1 MFKNSI
7 AWLIGA
13 DRTVPDRTDTEV
25 LAEMEVNYRWNYAV
39 NLLDGASFWFGA
51 SFISATTILP
61 LFVSKLSDT
70 ALALGVTAVIAQSGW
85 FLPQLFM
92 ANTVEGLPSRKPIV
106 VNLGF
111 LLERLPL
118 WILVL
123 AAALAARQPE
133 LALVLF
139 LISIAWHTMGAGV
152 IAPAWQDLLA
162 RCFPVERRGRFFG
175 VTNFIGTGTG
185 ALGAA
190 LSAWLLVNF
199 PFPTNFVYT
208 FLIAAVGVNLSWVFI
223 ALTREPSQPNQTPSR
238 SNRQFWSDIPAI
250 LRRDHNFR
258 RYLVARSLIALGG
271 LSTGFVTISA
281 VVRWDVPDST
291 VGVYTGVMLVGQTI
305 GNLTMGWLADR
316 FGHKLSLELGALA
329 SGLAFIMAWLAP
341 SPVWYF
347 GVFFLM
353 GVTLG
358 AVIVSGILVIME
370 FSEPERRPTY
380 AGIANTG
387 VGLVAIVAPL
397 IGAWIAEVDYDLLFG
412 LSAGIYILGLV
423 MMRWGVQEPRWV
435 EKTVTVS
442 KDVR

>member
-7 AWLIGA
+7 AWLTGA
-13 DRTVPDRTDTEV
+13 DHSVPERTDAEV
-25 LAEMEVNYRWNYAV
+25 LVEMEANYRWNYAV

-70 ALALGVTAVIAQSGW
+70 SLALGITAVIAQSGW
-85 FLPQLFM
+85 FLPQLFT
-92 ANTVEGLPSRKPIV
+92 ANVVEGLPARKPIV

-123 AAALAARQPE
+123 AAALAVRQPA

-139 LISIAWHTMGAGV
+139 LVSIAWHTIGAGFV
-152 IAPAWQDLLA
+152 ATAWQDLVA
-162 RCFPVERRGRFFG
+162 RCFPVEKRGRFFG
-175 VTNFIGTGTG
+175 VTMFIGTGTG

-199 PFPTNFVYT
+199 PFPINFVYT
-208 FLIAAVGVNLSWVFI
+208 FLIAAVGINLSWVFI
-223 ALTREPSQPNQTPSR
+223 ALTREPSQPNRAPRRT
-238 SNRQFWSDIPAI
+238 NRQFWNNIPTI

-258 RYLVARSLIALGG
+258 RYLIARSLITLGG
-271 LSTGFVTISA
+271 MGTGFVTVSA
-281 VVRWDVPDST
+281 VVRWGVPDST
-291 VGVYTGVMLVGQTI
+291 VGVYTGVMLVGQTL
-305 GNLTMGWLADR
+305 GNLVMGWLSDR
-316 FGHKLSLELGALA
+316 FGHKLSLELGAVA
-329 SGLAFIMAWLAP
+329 SALAFALAWLAP
-341 SPVWYF
+341 SPAWFF

-353 GVTLG
+353 GITLG
-358 AVIVSGILVIME
+358 AIIVSGILVIME

-387 VGLVAIVAPL
+387 VGLAAIVAPL
-397 IGAWIAEVDYDLLFG
+397 VGAWLAEVDYNLLFG
-412 LSAGIYILGLV
+412 ISAGIYVLGLV
-423 MMRWGVQEPRWV
+423 AMRWGVQEPRWA
-435 EKTVTVS
+435 EKTVAAS
-442 KDVR
+442 KDL